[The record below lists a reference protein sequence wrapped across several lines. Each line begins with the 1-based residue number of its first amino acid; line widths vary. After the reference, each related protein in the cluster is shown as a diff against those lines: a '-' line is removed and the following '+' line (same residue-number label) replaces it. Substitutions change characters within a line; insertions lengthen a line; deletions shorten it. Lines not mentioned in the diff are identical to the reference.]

1 MKKND
6 SITLHITSW
15 SDKFFRIA
23 FLNFVNHPFNV
34 QELQYAMRRAGQNP
48 TDVEVQDLLNNID
61 NGSGTID
68 FEVSSRYRGE
78 DLTGKKE
85 GV

>member
-6 SITLHITSW
+6 TITLHITSW
-15 SDKFFRIA
+15 SKKFFRIT
-23 FLNFVNHPFNV
+23 FLNFENNSFNV

-68 FEVSSRYRGE
+68 FEVSSRYKGE
-78 DLTGKKE
+78 YST
-85 GV
+85 